1 MISNFIKIKYLETSG
16 ILPFL
21 SNDNYKNNFPA
32 TYRAHE
38 HSFWNEAGP
47 YVACSPC
54 PPPTFCLWKIFG
66 QRISL
71 IRGNTET
78 KESSSKRLNQ
88 SSLVIKQS
96 QGPLVPLQGLIDN
109 ILSHIRWAVL

>member
-1 MISNFIKIKYLETSG
+1 MISNFIKIKYLETSD

-71 IRGNTET
+71 IFRDNTET

-96 QGPLVPLQGLIDN
+96 QRPLVPLQGTY
-109 ILSHIRWAVL
+109 R